1 MKTLFYLLSMS
12 LYALA
17 APQPP
22 YSLTLNPNSIQPIPI
37 HAEID
42 TLLIFPSDVE
52 AILGNRLTTGEP
64 VSGSVLYQQGE
75 LKPTH
80 IILRHLD
87 STSIVLMT
95 IVIGDKAFVFR
106 VEASET
112 PASVIYFKDTEP
124 QSVPKASVIDPADA
138 LAKERPISNER
149 KNEILRLVRES
160 KKLQEKIPQEY
171 EGFSEKQVFLTSSE
185 SELETR
191 ILRVAKFKAED
202 ALIFSG
208 TISNYSSKPVQLQNH
223 LGSLKVGQD
232 RQYSPSILRA
242 NNQVLDP
249 NQRTTFEGLLI
260 GNGKGQKL
268 HLSLDNEFSLHLS
281 KTK

>member
-1 MKTLFYLLSMS
+1 MGHG
-12 LYALA
+12 ALA
-17 APQPP
+17 EPQPP

-42 TLLIFPSDVE
+42 TLLVFPSDVE
-52 AILGNRLTTGEP
+52 AILGNGLTTGDP
-64 VSGSVLYQQGE
+64 VSGSVLYQQGK

-87 STSIVLMT
+87 STSKVLMT
-95 IVIGDKAFVFR
+95 TVIDDKAFVFR

-112 PASVIYFKDTEP
+112 PASVIYFKDTDSR
-124 QSVPKASVIDPADA
+124 SVPKASVIDPADA
-138 LAKERPISNER
+138 LVKERPISDER
-149 KNEILRLVRES
+149 KNELLRLARES
-160 KKLQEKIPQEY
+160 KQLEDKVPQEY

-191 ILRVAKFKAED
+191 ILRVAKFKTED

-208 TISNYSSKPVQLQNH
+208 TISNYSSKPVQLQNR
-223 LGSLKVGQD
+223 LGALKVGPD
-232 RQYSPSILRA
+232 KRYSPSILRA
-242 NNQVLDP
+242 KTHLLAP
-249 NQRTTFEGLLI
+249 NQSTTFEGLLI
-260 GNGKGQKL
+260 GNGKGKPL
-268 HLSLDNEFSLHLS
+268 HLSLDNGFSLHLS